1 MHQSILHCSVFLL
14 HCLNG
19 HFAAMSKF
27 TQEWLKWWPT
37 TDDQKMVSLLWENNF
52 VLTLQVPRVTNI
64 HLFSNNFKT
73 LPREKVTRTNKMI
86 IKGKMFYQIF
96 SNILKGNVWRSVW
109 TICIW
114 IVGLMGEQAW
124 RSGESTRLPPMWPGF
139 KSRRRSH
146 MWVEFVVG
154 SLPCS

>member
-1 MHQSILHCSVFLL
+1 MSSSSIALMATSPLC
-14 HCLNG
+14 
-19 HFAAMSKF
+19 
-27 TQEWLKWWPT
+27 P
-37 TDDQKMVSLLWENNF
+37 SLLRNDLNDDLQRTIKKWSQYYERDNF
-52 VLTLQVPRVTNI
+52 VLTIQVPRVTNI
-64 HLFSNNFKT
+64 HFFPNNFNT

-124 RSGESTRLPPMWPGF
+124 RSGESNSPPTNVA
-139 KSRRRSH
+139 R
-146 MWVEFVVG
+146 V
-154 SLPCS
+154 